1 MREQTVRVGLG
12 PRIVQAVVG
21 VAAGAGYVLVSGL
34 LGIQAEAARS
44 GATVNL
50 RNELTGI
57 TEPGTPIPQLAAAAL
72 IGVVVWF
79 VVTAGQRRE
88 VRIARVLGFALASL
102 ALVAWA
108 LVVQESQTPGELPWA
123 PGALGWV
130 QVGGQYGGVHL
141 LTLLTVA
148 SLWLPRRSSDSARSV
163 AQTASQSSR
172 TSQAPSSS

>member
-1 MREQTVRVGLG
+1 MREQAVPVGPG
-12 PRIVQAVVG
+12 PRIVQAVLG
-21 VAAGAGYVLVSGL
+21 VVLGGTYVLASGI

-50 RNELTGI
+50 RNELTAI
-57 TEPGTPIPQLAAAAL
+57 TDPGTPIPQLAAAAL
-72 IGVVVWF
+72 IGAVVWF
-79 VVTAGQRRE
+79 VVTAGRRRE

-102 ALVAWA
+102 ALIAWA
-108 LVVQESQTPGELPWA
+108 LVVEESQEFGGPPWA
-123 PGALGWV
+123 PGYLGWV

-141 LTLLTVA
+141 LTVLMVA
-148 SLWLPRRSSDSARSV
+148 SLWLPRGSSDSASSV